1 MSRVNLF
8 TISDKLNKAFPT
20 VDTVGILKDLG
31 VDYFSHPYSGL
42 KPLDQTMF
50 RDLWNQWRSC
60 GSSGADLRIELAT
73 NAKRNFV
80 IIALT
85 SEDYRI
91 ISRFPFSEDGLK
103 RAIQAMKEF

>member
-50 RDLWNQWRSC
+50 RDLWNQWR
-60 GSSGADLRIELAT
+60 LRPILHY
-73 NAKRNFV
+73 
-80 IIALT
+80 LT
-85 SEDYRI
+85 HE
-91 ISRFPFSEDGLK
+91 E
-103 RAIQAMKEF
+103 RASLEGKEVEA